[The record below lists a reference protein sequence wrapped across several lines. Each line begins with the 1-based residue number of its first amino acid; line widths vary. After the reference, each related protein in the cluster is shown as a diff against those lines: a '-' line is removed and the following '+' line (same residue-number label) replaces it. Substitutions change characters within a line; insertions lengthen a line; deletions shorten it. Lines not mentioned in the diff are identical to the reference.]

1 MIDKRRVLGF
11 TVNIIDEVTF
21 TPDLHR
27 AVDILPVHCG
37 RHGLDQLNRAGVNLV
52 AILLK
57 AADPLP
63 TLLVFDRFYLDLTQ
77 SGGSIK
83 YDVISNTSCNPNNHF
98 CYFLPTL
105 STQSLTCIAL
115 RLMSEVHT
123 SPHSADTR
131 CMSQKQCRPHMRGS
145 RPRLRYKVYFE
156 AILICDP
163 PWNVFLKSQD
173 VINIGIQKTCIVVC
187 NINAMQS

>member
-83 YDVISNTSCNPNNHF
+83 
-98 CYFLPTL
+98 
-105 STQSLTCIAL
+105 
-115 RLMSEVHT
+115 
-123 SPHSADTR
+123 
-131 CMSQKQCRPHMRGS
+131 
-145 RPRLRYKVYFE
+145 
-156 AILICDP
+156 
-163 PWNVFLKSQD
+163 
-173 VINIGIQKTCIVVC
+173 
-187 NINAMQS
+187 